1 MFCPNCGTEL
11 PDDAN
16 FCTECGSQIEG
27 AREEQPARPDTGEP
41 LFTVKPAFIP
51 RLVMLQLLPFQLIG
65 TAWFAAFLGVPIVIL
80 THLLNLDVPLWAPF
94 VIGGALAFITIPIV
108 GYLLTKR
115 TYELTEY
122 TFYPDRLEYTEG
134 YLQAH
139 DKRVR
144 YDNVVEASM
153 RRGILQ
159 KKWDLGTIYLKTPGG
174 GGTSG
179 SSRTWSGIKISN
191 IPDPEDVY
199 KGIQEAA
206 GV

>member
-16 FCTECGSQIEG
+16 FCTECGSQIQ
-27 AREEQPARPDTGEP
+27 AAEQQSAAKTETGEP
-41 LFTVKPAFIP
+41 LFTVKPVFIP
-51 RLVMLQLLPFQLIG
+51 GLTILQLLPFQFFG
-65 TAWFAAFLGVPIVIL
+65 TAWLAGFLGVPAVIL
-80 THLLNLDVPLWAPF
+80 IQVLDFNVPMWAPF
-94 VIGGALAFITIPIV
+94 VIGGAIGFFGIPLI
-108 GYLLTKR
+108 GYKLMKR

-153 RRGILQ
+153 KRGIFQ
-159 KKWDLGTIYLKTPGG
+159 KKYDLGTIYLKTPGG
-174 GGTSG
+174 GGTG
-179 SSRTWSGIKISN
+179 SSSSSWSGIKISN
-191 IPDPEDVY
+191 IPDPEEVY
-199 KGIQEAA
+199 KGIQEVA